1 MNLHET
7 LTNRRPI
14 PHGMSVAFSGQ
25 GAALRPAAARKDLMT
40 GTRRYSLLIVL
51 AVLGALL
58 LLPSGASAAT
68 CDVGGLIDAA
78 ANDRQISQHSVA
90 CYQKAL
96 AAIPSDSNAYSPEL
110 RANLNQAMRRDG
122 TRELTPNTPASRQLQ
137 AAIGSDQAAA
147 VVRGPV
153 TNLLEGL
160 GPAHV
165 DQVPLPVIALGGVA
179 GLLLLAGLG
188 TSLARTR
195 ARRLAR

>member
-1 MNLHET
+1 
-7 LTNRRPI
+7 
-14 PHGMSVAFSGQ
+14 
-25 GAALRPAAARKDLMT
+25 MT

-58 LLPSGASAAT
+58 LLPSGASATT

-78 ANDRQISQHSVA
+78 ANGRQISQHSVA

-96 AAIPSDSNAYSPEL
+96 AEIPSDSNAYSPEL

-137 AAIGSDQAAA
+137 AAISSDQAAA

-165 DQVPLPVIALGGVA
+165 DQMPLPVIALGGVA